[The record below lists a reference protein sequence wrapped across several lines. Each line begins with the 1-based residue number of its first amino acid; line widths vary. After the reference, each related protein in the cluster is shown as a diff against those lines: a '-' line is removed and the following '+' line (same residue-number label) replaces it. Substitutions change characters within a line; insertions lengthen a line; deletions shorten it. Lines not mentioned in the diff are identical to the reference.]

1 MKNLKNRET
10 KLWIVLSLLVLIA
23 WGITV
28 EILYDSQKSR
38 EETLLETELEL
49 FEGEINST
57 LITYEEFSNY
67 IFDRIKDDE
76 EIISIIH
83 KANTA
88 SNGEKRLLRDRL
100 YSKLS
105 ENYSLMKKYK
115 FRQLHFH
122 LPNTESFLRVH
133 LPERYGDILL
143 ENRESVRLVSEN
155 KTRISGFEEGKIFN
169 GFRNV
174 YPLEYENEY
183 IGSVEISMSSA
194 SIIEILSR
202 LYEKSDF
209 YFIIDKNVVEENL
222 FEDQMGNYR
231 ESDLFEDYYVDI
243 EVDEITSKNNLI
255 QGDLEVNLF
264 ENIKAQYGEEIKNKQ
279 GFSAISKIEGE
290 YYKVRFL
297 SIENFKK
304 TPSAYIISI
313 SKSNEDIPFINN
325 MYKEII
331 LVTLLALSIIV
342 FGFIVSDYHYRLRN
356 NAELDSLTEI
366 YNRNK
371 FYDIAS
377 REINRAKRF
386 KEDMS
391 IIVMDIDYFKKIN
404 DKYGHD
410 WGDEVLKKLT
420 SEISKNIREIDIFA
434 RWGGEEFVLLLPNT
448 SKEKGVLVG
457 EKIRELIEISN
468 SKELKD
474 ITISVGVSEI
484 DSENYDIKAAINLA
498 DQAMYEA
505 KRKGRNQVCSK

>member
-1 MKNLKNRET
+1 M
-10 KLWIVLSLLVLIA
+10 LSVLVLIA

-28 EILYDSQKSR
+28 GILYDSHKSS
-38 EETLLETELEL
+38 EKALLEIELEL
-49 FEGEINST
+49 FEGEVNST

-67 IFDRIKDDE
+67 IFDRIEDDD

-83 KANTA
+83 KANSA
-88 SNGEKRLLRDRL
+88 SDAEKKLLRDRL
-100 YSKLS
+100 YNKLS
-105 ENYSLMKKYK
+105 ANYSLMKKYK

-155 KTRISGFEEGKIFN
+155 KTKISGFEEGKIFN

-209 YFIIDKNVVEENL
+209 YFIIDKDVVEENL
-222 FEDQMGNYR
+222 FEDQMDNYR
-231 ESDLFEDYYVDI
+231 ESDLFKDYYVDI

-255 QGDLEVNLF
+255 QGELEENIF
-264 ENIKAQYGEEIKNKQ
+264 RNIKAQYSEKIKKNES
-279 GFSAISKIEGE
+279 FSSISKIEGK

-297 SIENFKK
+297 SIENFKE
-304 TPSAYIISI
+304 TPSAYIISVT
-313 SKSNEDIPFINN
+313 KSNEYRPFNNN

-331 LVTLLALSIIV
+331 LVTLLALIIIV
-342 FGFIVSDYHYRLRN
+342 FGFIVSNYHYRLRN
-356 NAELDSLTEI
+356 NAERDSLTGI

-377 REINRAKRF
+377 REINRAKQF
-386 KEDMS
+386 KEDIS

-404 DKYGHD
+404 DTYGHE
-410 WGDEVLKKLT
+410 WGDEVLKKFT
-420 SEISKNIREIDIFA
+420 SEISNNIREIDVFA
-434 RWGGEEFVLLLPNT
+434 RWGGEEFLLLLPNT

-457 EKIRELIEISN
+457 EKIRRLIEFSR
-468 SKELKD
+468 SEELKD
-474 ITISVGVSEI
+474 VTISVGVSEI
-484 DSENYDIKAAINLA
+484 DSKNYDINAAINLA